1 MSFDQ
6 ETWFYFFLYLQY
18 NDRNVQ
24 DSMAWHKFNIRY
36 RYYFIPLY
44 IQTLLGF
51 FFKFL
56 VGFHPFWLQHIHIP
70 TSQSSQ
76 RFFAHMTHN
85 FLHAITSDRF
95 PKENK
100 TNIYTEQDA
109 ALVTQV
115 SKFCSLLTAIM
126 IPSSAPLKKSSL
138 KKHSMISFFG
148 THSFFPSV
156 ISQLNSSLSEHTHK
170 HT

>member
-1 MSFDQ
+1 
-6 ETWFYFFLYLQY
+6 
-18 NDRNVQ
+18 
-24 DSMAWHKFNIRY
+24 
-36 RYYFIPLY
+36 
-44 IQTLLGF
+44 
-51 FFKFL
+51 
-56 VGFHPFWLQHIHIP
+56 
-70 TSQSSQ
+70 
-76 RFFAHMTHN
+76 MTHN